1 MRGFEVKT
9 GEMPQ
14 ARSSGPGISPVLVFF
29 NPLTLFS
36 QKNGLGT
43 QHLGLYCHLVPFCH
57 SSPSWI

>member
-36 QKNGLGT
+36 HKKDWGWRLSAKET
-43 QHLGLYCHLVPFCH
+43 H
-57 SSPSWI
+57 SCQNPG